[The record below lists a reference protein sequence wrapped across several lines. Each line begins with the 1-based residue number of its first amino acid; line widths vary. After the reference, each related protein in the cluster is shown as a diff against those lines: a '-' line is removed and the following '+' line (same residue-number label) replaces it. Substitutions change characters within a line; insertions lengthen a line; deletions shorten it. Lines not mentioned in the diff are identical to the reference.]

1 MDVFQ
6 SMSVFVR
13 VAETESFTRTAE
25 ELGITQSSVSKTI
38 SNLEKRLGTKL
49 INRSTRRM
57 RLTDAG
63 ASYHQRARS
72 LLLDVA
78 EMEADVSDA
87 KAAISGTIK
96 IAVPDTFGRYRIL
109 PKLWEFLAEHPDL
122 DLDILI
128 EDRRIDLLRDGVD
141 VAIRSGSSFDPTMVT
156 RKLASIER
164 VLVASPN
171 YIKANSVPSSIEDLK
186 QHQCVLYSLV
196 PSGKNWTFVS
206 GKEKRNIRVTG
217 RVRVSSPEA
226 AVEAALDGFGIT
238 LSPLW
243 LVEDHIRSGEL
254 VPVMPSSS
262 PEPFEVHAIF
272 PERRF
277 IPKRVKALVEF
288 IRASL

>member
-1 MDVFQ
+1 VDVFQ

-13 VAETESFTRTAE
+13 VAETQSFTRTAE
-25 ELGITQSSVSKTI
+25 EFGLTQSSVSKAV

-57 RLTDAG
+57 RLTEAG
-63 ASYHQRARS
+63 TSYHQRARS

-78 EMEADVSDA
+78 EMEADVSDTEA
-87 KAAISGTIK
+87 DISGTIRV
-96 IAVPDTFGRYRIL
+96 AVPDTFGRYRVL
-109 PKLWEFLAEHPDL
+109 PRLWEFLAEHPDL
-122 DLDILI
+122 ELDILI
-128 EDRRIDLLRDGVD
+128 EDRMIDLLRDGVD

-156 RKLASIER
+156 RNLASIER

-171 YIKANSVPSSIEDLK
+171 YIKANSEPASTEELK
-186 QHQCVLYSLV
+186 QHQCVIYSLA

-206 GKEKRNIRVTG
+206 GKAKKNIRVTG

-226 AVEAALDGFGIT
+226 AVEAALGGFGIT

-254 VPVMPSSS
+254 VQVLSSCS